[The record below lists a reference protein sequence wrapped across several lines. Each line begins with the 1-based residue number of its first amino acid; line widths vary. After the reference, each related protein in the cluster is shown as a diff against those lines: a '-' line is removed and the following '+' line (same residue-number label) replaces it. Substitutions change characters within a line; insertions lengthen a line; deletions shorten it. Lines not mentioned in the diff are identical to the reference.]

1 MEKDN
6 TKARTDARKKYCTE
20 IKSLVDFVK
29 RRDRRVQQKLV
40 RQQQLRAE
48 KELDKQ
54 KEIAARVS
62 HSYHHWRVT
71 LARHL

>member
-29 RRDRRVQQKLV
+29 RRDRRVQQEQV
-40 RQQQLRAE
+40 RQQQLKAE
-48 KELDKQ
+48 KELNKQ

-62 HSYHHWRVT
+62 HFYHEWRVT
-71 LARHL
+71 L